1 MYFVYSTMYINPN
14 KPVKFIMNTAQIQGG
29 AIYIESGV
37 SSSIIIGDSANL
49 LLNNS
54 AFQGG
59 ALYIILSSFTITV
72 GYRSS
77 VQFTNNTAFDVGGAV
92 CAETQSAA
100 PCLFMVTDYSAEIHF
115 NLRELC
121 KPQCWSPCVWDE
133 YKRL

>member
-14 KPVKFIMNTAQIQGG
+14 KSVKFIMNTAQIQGG

-37 SSSIIIGDSANL
+37 SSSIIVGDSANLL

-72 GYRSS
+72 GYQSS
-77 VQFTNNTAFDVGGAV
+77 FQFTNNTAVDVGGAV

-100 PCLFMVTDYSAEIHF
+100 PCLFMVTDYSTLLKYI
-115 NLRELC
+115 LKGTLQTTMLVTTCMGR
-121 KPQCWSPCVWDE
+121 V
-133 YKRL
+133 